1 MKVTKVLLPLLLVP
15 SLAFGMTAQVVQSTP
30 VLQTHGVSDQR
41 CTPQVVETGGGG
53 LGTLLGVVVGAA
65 IGNQLIYGIGGSA
78 VNAVLGG
85 AVGGIVGNELSKS
98 EKTINNC
105 HLEHRTEVR
114 LIGYDIRFRVNN
126 GHEFVQRMNYDPGV
140 GTIHPVNI
148 NVR

>member
-15 SLAFGMTAQVVQSTP
+15 SFAFGMSAQVVQSTP
-30 VLQTHGVSDQR
+30 VFQTYGVSDQR
-41 CTPQVVETGGGG
+41 CTPHVVETPGSG
-53 LGTLLGVVVGAA
+53 LGTVIGVVAGAA
-65 IGNQLIYGIGGSA
+65 IGNELIYGVGGKT

-85 AVGGIVGNELSKS
+85 IIGGIVGNELSSS

-105 HLEHRTEVR
+105 YTEHRTEVR
-114 LIGYDIRFRVNN
+114 LLGYDVRFRVN
-126 GHEFVQRMNYDPGV
+126 GHEFVQRMSYDPGV